1 MRTRAKGTSRAAVLA
16 AGFVAL
22 GVTVL
27 PSHAFADVTSGDG
40 GILSGNQIDAPVSA
54 PVDVSGNNVAVAGIG
69 DATSHGG
76 AKVHKRHAD
85 GQRTSGAHGIAS
97 GNQVNAPIS
106 APVNVCGNSA
116 AVVGT
121 ANSGCK
127 GGAKVNG
134 GGAHGGQTTDGSGGV
149 LAGNQLNA
157 PISAPVNV
165 CGNAAAVAGNAVAG
179 CEGGAH
185 VENGG
190 HAGSGQETS
199 GVAGVGSGN
208 QGNVPISAPV
218 DVCGNTVGNGAAS
231 CAGGASVH
239 GGGHYGAGHQITDGA
254 SGVLS
259 GNQENSPISVPVN
272 ACGNAA
278 AVVGHAWA
286 FCEGG
291 AHATPATGGHQHT
304 SGTGGVL
311 AGNQAHAPTKAPADA
326 CGNTAALVGIASA
339 QCQDGNGGY
348 PGYSSSPRPL
358 DLLPGTGSHPVLPR
372 VASDLPSVTDLP
384 GQANVLSSYSRAQGG
399 TTPSPATLLDMAG
412 TPSANNLLQ
421 PRELPQTLGRP
432 AADGQRT
439 KNGLPGTEGLLGAIG
454 LTQVSD
460 LVVPVAAGQRA
471 QGGVPGAEELLAAN
485 GLSQVNG
492 LVLPAAGQ
500 RAQGGVPGAEDLPG
514 VNGLAQVN
522 DLVVP
527 VAAGHRTQGGLPGTD
542 GVPVNGELTEVGDLV
557 QAGGLPGV
565 SVVGARRA
573 EVPGA
578 DGLLPVDA
586 PLGTLGT
593 LGRPGLTGGLP
604 SMGFSK
610 LVKPQD
616 ERAEAVRPGLLDVV
630 LRQDPLAA
638 VTGLVTVNPPV
649 PPAGAGGGAVQQRA
663 GAGQEGPVAV
673 SVLDTRALQ
682 DGTGELGAV
691 RNVAADGP
699 IIEDGAGSL
708 WALGASAVLGAVA
721 GVLALARR
729 MLPGGRR

>member
-40 GILSGNQIDAPVSA
+40 GVLSGNQIDAPVSA

-97 GNQVNAPIS
+97 GNQVNAPVS

-121 ANSGCK
+121 ADSGCK

-134 GGAHGGQTTDGSGGV
+134 GGAHGGQTTDVSGGA

-165 CGNAAAVAGNAVAG
+165 CGNAAAVAG
-179 CEGGAH
+179 
-185 VENGG
+185 
-190 HAGSGQETS
+190 
-199 GVAGVGSGN
+199 
-208 QGNVPISAPV
+208 
-218 DVCGNTVGNGAAS
+218 
-231 CAGGASVH
+231 
-239 GGGHYGAGHQITDGA
+239 
-254 SGVLS
+254 
-259 GNQENSPISVPVN
+259 
-272 ACGNAA
+272 
-278 AVVGHAWA
+278 
-286 FCEGG
+286 
-291 AHATPATGGHQHT
+291 
-304 SGTGGVL
+304 
-311 AGNQAHAPTKAPADA
+311 
-326 CGNTAALVGIASA
+326 IASA
-339 QCQDGNGGY
+339 HCQDGNGGY

-358 DLLPGTGSHPVLPR
+358 DLLPRTGSHPVLPR
-372 VASDLPSVTDLP
+372 VANDLPSVTDLP
-384 GQANVLSSYSRAQGG
+384 GRTNVPSSYSRAQSG
-399 TTPSPATLLDMAG
+399 TPSPATLLDMAG

-454 LTQVSD
+454 LTQVND
-460 LVVPVAAGQRA
+460 LVVPVGVGQRA
-471 QGGVPGAEELLAAN
+471 RGGVSGAEGLLGAI
-485 GLSQVNG
+485 GLTQVNG

-500 RAQGGVPGAEDLPG
+500 RAQGGLPGAEGLPG

-542 GVPVNGELTEVGDLV
+542 GVPVGGELTEVGDLV

-565 SVVGARRA
+565 SVVGARQA
-573 EVPGA
+573 GVPGA

-586 PLGTLGT
+586 PLGTI
-593 LGRPGLTGGLP
+593 GRPGLGGGLP

-610 LVKPQD
+610 LVKPQG

-649 PPAGAGGGAVQQRA
+649 PLAGAGGGAVQQRA

>member
-97 GNQVNAPIS
+97 GNQVNAPVS

-121 ANSGCK
+121 ADSGCK

-157 PISAPVNV
+157 PISAPVNL
-165 CGNAAAVAGNAVAG
+165 CGNAAAVAG
-179 CEGGAH
+179 
-185 VENGG
+185 
-190 HAGSGQETS
+190 
-199 GVAGVGSGN
+199 
-208 QGNVPISAPV
+208 
-218 DVCGNTVGNGAAS
+218 
-231 CAGGASVH
+231 
-239 GGGHYGAGHQITDGA
+239 
-254 SGVLS
+254 
-259 GNQENSPISVPVN
+259 
-272 ACGNAA
+272 
-278 AVVGHAWA
+278 
-286 FCEGG
+286 
-291 AHATPATGGHQHT
+291 
-304 SGTGGVL
+304 
-311 AGNQAHAPTKAPADA
+311 
-326 CGNTAALVGIASA
+326 IASA
-339 QCQDGNGGY
+339 HCQDGNGGY

-358 DLLPGTGSHPVLPR
+358 DLLPRTGSHPVLPR
-372 VASDLPSVTDLP
+372 VANDLPSVTDLP
-384 GQANVLSSYSRAQGG
+384 GQANVPSSYSRAQSG
-399 TTPSPATLLDMAG
+399 TPSPATLLDMAG

-454 LTQVSD
+454 LTQVND
-460 LVVPVAAGQRA
+460 LVVPVGVGQRA
-471 QGGVPGAEELLAAN
+471 QGGVSGAEGLLGAI
-485 GLSQVNG
+485 GLTQVNG

-500 RAQGGVPGAEDLPG
+500 RVQGGVPGAEGLPG

-542 GVPVNGELTEVGDLV
+542 GVPVGGELTEVGDLV

-573 EVPGA
+573 SVSGA

-593 LGRPGLTGGLP
+593 LGRPGLSGGLP

-610 LVKPQD
+610 LVKPQG

-630 LRQDPLAA
+630 FRQDPLAA

>member
-97 GNQVNAPIS
+97 GNQVNAPVS

-121 ANSGCK
+121 ADSGCK

-157 PISAPVNV
+157 PISAPVNL
-165 CGNAAAVAGNAVAG
+165 CGNAAAVAG
-179 CEGGAH
+179 
-185 VENGG
+185 
-190 HAGSGQETS
+190 
-199 GVAGVGSGN
+199 
-208 QGNVPISAPV
+208 
-218 DVCGNTVGNGAAS
+218 
-231 CAGGASVH
+231 
-239 GGGHYGAGHQITDGA
+239 
-254 SGVLS
+254 
-259 GNQENSPISVPVN
+259 
-272 ACGNAA
+272 
-278 AVVGHAWA
+278 
-286 FCEGG
+286 
-291 AHATPATGGHQHT
+291 
-304 SGTGGVL
+304 
-311 AGNQAHAPTKAPADA
+311 
-326 CGNTAALVGIASA
+326 IASA
-339 QCQDGNGGY
+339 HCQDGNGGY

-358 DLLPGTGSHPVLPR
+358 DLLPRTGSHPVLPR
-372 VASDLPSVTDLP
+372 VADDLPSVTDLP
-384 GQANVLSSYSRAQGG
+384 GRTNVPSSYSRAQSG
-399 TTPSPATLLDMAG
+399 TPSPATLLDMAG

-454 LTQVSD
+454 LTQVND
-460 LVVPVAAGQRA
+460 LVVPVGVGQRA
-471 QGGVPGAEELLAAN
+471 QGGVSGAEGLLGAI
-485 GLSQVNG
+485 GLTQVNG

-500 RAQGGVPGAEDLPG
+500 RVQGGVPGAEGLPG

-542 GVPVNGELTEVGDLV
+542 GVPVGGELTEAGDLV

-573 EVPGA
+573 GVPVA

-586 PLGTLGT
+586 PLGTLG
-593 LGRPGLTGGLP
+593 RPGLSGGLP

-610 LVKPQD
+610 LVKPQG

-649 PPAGAGGGAVQQRA
+649 PLAGVGGGAVQQRA

>member
-40 GILSGNQIDAPVSA
+40 GVLSGNQIDAPVSA

-97 GNQVNAPIS
+97 GNQVNAPVS

-121 ANSGCK
+121 ADSGCK

-134 GGAHGGQTTDGSGGV
+134 GGAHGGQTTDGSGGA

-165 CGNAAAVAGNAVAG
+165 CGSAAAVAG
-179 CEGGAH
+179 
-185 VENGG
+185 
-190 HAGSGQETS
+190 
-199 GVAGVGSGN
+199 
-208 QGNVPISAPV
+208 
-218 DVCGNTVGNGAAS
+218 
-231 CAGGASVH
+231 
-239 GGGHYGAGHQITDGA
+239 
-254 SGVLS
+254 
-259 GNQENSPISVPVN
+259 
-272 ACGNAA
+272 
-278 AVVGHAWA
+278 
-286 FCEGG
+286 
-291 AHATPATGGHQHT
+291 
-304 SGTGGVL
+304 
-311 AGNQAHAPTKAPADA
+311 
-326 CGNTAALVGIASA
+326 IASA
-339 QCQDGNGGY
+339 HCQDGNGGY

-358 DLLPGTGSHPVLPR
+358 DLLPRTGSHPVLPR
-372 VASDLPSVTDLP
+372 VANDLPSVTDLP
-384 GQANVLSSYSRAQGG
+384 GRTNVPSSYSRAQSG
-399 TTPSPATLLDMAG
+399 TPSPATLLDMAG

-454 LTQVSD
+454 LTQVND
-460 LVVPVAAGQRA
+460 LVVPVGVGQRA
-471 QGGVPGAEELLAAN
+471 QGGVSGAEGLLGAI
-485 GLSQVNG
+485 GLTQVNG

-500 RAQGGVPGAEDLPG
+500 RVQGGVPGAEGLLGAIGLTQVNGLVLPAAGQRVQGGLPGAEGLPG

-542 GVPVNGELTEVGDLV
+542 GVPVGGELSEVGDLV

-573 EVPGA
+573 GVPVA

-586 PLGTLGT
+586 PLGTLG
-593 LGRPGLTGGLP
+593 RPGLGGGLP

-610 LVKPQD
+610 LVKPQG

-649 PPAGAGGGAVQQRA
+649 PLAGAGGGAVQQRA